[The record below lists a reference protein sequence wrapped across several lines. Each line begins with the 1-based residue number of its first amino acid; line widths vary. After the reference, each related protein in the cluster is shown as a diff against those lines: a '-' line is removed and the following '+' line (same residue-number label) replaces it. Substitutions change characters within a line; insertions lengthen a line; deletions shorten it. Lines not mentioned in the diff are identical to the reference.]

1 MAGPELT
8 SDTSGNPRVEVFFDS
23 SELDSDATRLRMY
36 RFSEN
41 RTWLVRGGVDVPPG
55 SAALDFEVPF
65 NTLST
70 YRAEMFDAS
79 GQSLGFT
86 DTSSTEVEYEGT
98 VVHQPLAPTLW
109 APMTILDGSG
119 GTLVR
124 PTPGEMT
131 WVEGATTGRWIGS
144 RRRGLVGTP
153 ISLGAE
159 SISDADRFQF
169 MLSSYTTQQ
178 LGILCIRTSEG
189 IRWPRT
195 FFARGEFAEVDWDV
209 RYGGEYI
216 IFEASAD
223 EAEPPYPGIT
233 TPLLSYSDM
242 SEAFATYTALSA
254 AIPTYTQSSRSYE
267 YAGLAG

>member
-8 SDTSGNPRVEVFFDS
+8 VDVSANPRVEVFFDAG
-23 SELDSDATRLRMY
+23 ELDGDTARLRMY

-41 RTWLVRGGVDVPPG
+41 RTWLVRGGVDVVPG

-65 NTLST
+65 NTVAT
-70 YRAEMFDAS
+70 YRAEMFDGA

-98 VVHQPLAPTLW
+98 VVHQPLAPSLW
-109 APMTILDGSG
+109 AHMTVLDGSG
-119 GTLVR
+119 ASLVR
-124 PTPGEMT
+124 PTAGELVG
-131 WVEGATTGRWIGS
+131 VEGAVPARWIGT
-144 RRRGLVGTP
+144 RRRGLVDTLV
-153 ISLGAE
+153 SLGASTVE
-159 SISDADRFQF
+159 DADRFQF

-178 LGILCIRTSEG
+178 LGILCIRTSDG

-195 FFARGEFAEVDWDV
+195 FFARGEFAEIDWDV
-209 RYGGEYI
+209 RLGGEYI
-216 IFEASAD
+216 VFEAAST
-223 EAEPPYPGIT
+223 EVEPPFPGIT

-242 SEAFATYTALSA
+242 SEAFSTYTALAA
-254 AIPTYTQSSRSYE
+254 AIPTYTQSARSYE